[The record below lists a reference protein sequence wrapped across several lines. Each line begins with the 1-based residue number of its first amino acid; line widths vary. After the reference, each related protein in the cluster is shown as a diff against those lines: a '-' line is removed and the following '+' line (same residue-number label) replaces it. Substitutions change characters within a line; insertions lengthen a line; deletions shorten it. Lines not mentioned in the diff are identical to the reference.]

1 MLILVSSISLIVIV
15 TLINPAAKER
25 VVDKTLSQMNL
36 LNNNKTSNFNNDEI
50 KKKDSSQIYIFTKYH
65 HEIYISAYKM
75 FLDNKFLGVGVK
87 NFRNFCSDIKY
98 YVNQKEAC
106 NSHPHNTYL
115 QILTE
120 TGFIGFLFLI
130 LILLYFLKYIH
141 KHIMLKFKGSYYFND
156 FEICVLS
163 GIAIYLW
170 PLVPTGNFFN
180 NWLSILMI
188 LNIPFIIWSRKS
200 NQT

>member
-1 MLILVSSISLIVIV
+1 
-15 TLINPAAKER
+15 
-25 VVDKTLSQMNL
+25 
-36 LNNNKTSNFNNDEI
+36 
-50 KKKDSSQIYIFTKYH
+50 
-65 HEIYISAYKM
+65 M

-130 LILLYFLKYIH
+130 LILLYFLKYI
-141 KHIMLKFKGSYYFND
+141 
-156 FEICVLS
+156 
-163 GIAIYLW
+163 
-170 PLVPTGNFFN
+170 
-180 NWLSILMI
+180 
-188 LNIPFIIWSRKS
+188 
-200 NQT
+200 